1 MVQPLYIPPSKRG
14 QTGLTV
20 YCNRCK
26 ATITDICKETGQTI
40 RKCKFGEAHKFKGVY
55 YLPNEG
61 NKRVTRIINTRNIY
75 EAIQKAAQIEKEIK
89 EGTFLD
95 NKKNPSEQN
104 QETPVLLIHCFA
116 KYISYLHGE
125 GVPSQFQKER
135 TQAHIKDIEHAFILF
150 MEAIKEARKDW
161 EQINI
166 DDLNDEIIGHIYDY
180 FEAKNYSARTRNKYY
195 SYGVSFLKWW
205 QDQYYPIRNWFSRIP
220 RHEEVHN
227 PQSIPYDEFENLLE
241 IITPETGIKQY
252 PSKSKVTRNYYKP
265 YLKSAIKLGLLTG
278 LRREELINL
287 TWNNVQFDED
297 NQAIL
302 IKVEDYKSN
311 RIRNRII
318 NKKYKFVPISI
329 ELQNLLSEM
338 RQSVDMDEKNFILA
352 PEVQTQRT
360 RAMSD
365 SLSRGFSHYYVQ
377 LETGKS
383 LTFKSLRKSYI
394 TAVKQ
399 YALNLKY
406 ITGHSENA
414 VIEKHYIDGEQMAIS
429 MKNFIMFPQK
439 DKTRDRE
446 LNVIR
451 KNTIQANKELEK

>member
-1 MVQPLYIPPSKRG
+1 MVQPLYIPPSKQG
-14 QTGLTV
+14 HTGLTV

-26 ATITDICKETGQTI
+26 ATVTDICKETGQAL
-40 RKCKFGEAHKFKGVY
+40 RKCKFGEDHKFKVVIY
-55 YLPNEG
+55 VPNKKNERIT
-61 NKRVTRIINTRNIY
+61 KVLKTRDIY
-75 EAIQKAAQIEKEIK
+75 EAIQEATRLEKDIK
-89 EGTFLD
+89 EGDYLE
-95 NKKNPSEQN
+95 KRKQPEAEKS
-104 QETPVLLIHCFA
+104 ETPFLLIHCFA

-125 GVPSQFQKER
+125 GVPSQFRKER
-135 TQAHIKDIEHAFILF
+135 SVAHIKDVEHAFILF
-150 MEAIKEARKDW
+150 MEAIKEERLDW
-161 EQINI
+161 EKITI
-166 DDLNDEIIGHIYDY
+166 DEINDEIIGYIYDF
-180 FEAKNYSARTRNKYY
+180 FEGKKYSARTKNKYY

-227 PQSIPYDEFENLLE
+227 PQSIPYDECENLLE
-241 IITPETGIKQY
+241 IITPENGIKEY
-252 PSKSKVTRNYYKP
+252 PGKSKVTRNYYKP

-318 NKKYKFVPISI
+318 NKKYKFVPISL

-338 RQSVDMDEKNFILA
+338 RQSIDKDEINFILA

-360 RAMSD
+360 RTMSD
-365 SLSRGFSHYYVQ
+365 SLSRGFSHYYDQ

-399 YALNLKY
+399 YTLNLKY

-439 DKTRDRE
+439 DKKRDQE
-446 LNVIR
+446 I
-451 KNTIQANKELEK
+451 